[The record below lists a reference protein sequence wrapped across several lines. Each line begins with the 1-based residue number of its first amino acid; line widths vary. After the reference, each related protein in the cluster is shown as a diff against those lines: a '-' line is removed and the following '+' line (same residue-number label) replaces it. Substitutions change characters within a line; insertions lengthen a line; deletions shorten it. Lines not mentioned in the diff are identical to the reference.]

1 MRPLSFRSDELRSLL
16 LRSKIATLDELKQA
30 LGTAVDVTVF
40 RKLKPLDYLTSY
52 SHRGRYYTLRE
63 IARFDDKGLWSQS
76 DVWFSRFGT
85 LLATAEAFVNRSP
98 RGYFADELAR
108 ALHVE
113 VQDAL
118 HQLAQQRRVTRQIV
132 SGLYLYTASDR
143 AIQRGQLLTRRNV
156 EAIPTVADASVLEV
170 SEEELKASILLFYSL
185 LDEQQRR
192 LYAGLE
198 SLKLGRG
205 GDRQP
210 GRLPRTRSSHRGPRT
225 TTAVGPG
232 RGSGSCAQDR
242 RRAQTRGK
250 KTPEIIDA
258 IEILLEHDTAGDP
271 ITGLKWT
278 RKTTEKI
285 AEVLQQIDIPVS
297 ANTVA
302 RLLYQ
307 MDFSLRVNR
316 KQIATNSSP
325 YRDQQFQHISSLRT
339 RFQRQGLPII
349 SVDSKKRELIGN
361 FKNSGAKWDRSPVLV
376 NDHDFRSD
384 ASGVGISYGIYDP
397 PHNRGTVC
405 VGISHDTPA
414 FAAHSIA
421 TWWKREG
428 SRRHGRAPK
437 LLVLADS
444 GGSNS
449 CSSWAWK
456 TEIQAQLCNP
466 FGITV
471 TIAHYPTG
479 ASKWNP
485 IEHRLFSEIS
495 KNWAAEPL
503 VSYEKMLSFI
513 RNTSTKTGLVVTA
526 YLDRTEYPT
535 GLKPDRTLI
544 SSLASQTRQDYLPQW
559 NYTIAPNL

>member
-1 MRPLSFRSDELRSLL
+1 MRPLSYRSDELRSLL
-16 LRSKIATLDELKQA
+16 MRTKIATLDELKQA
-30 LGTAVDVTVF
+30 LGTSVDVTVF
-40 RKLKPLDYLTSY
+40 RKIKPLDYLTSY

-63 IARFDDKGLWSQS
+63 IARFDEKGLWSLAT
-76 DVWFSRFGT
+76 VWFSQLGT
-85 LLATAEAFVNRSP
+85 LLSTAESFVNHSP
-98 RGYFADELAR
+98 RGYFADELAG

-113 VQDAL
+113 VQDVL
-118 HQLAQQRRVTRQIV
+118 HQLSQQRRIARQMV
-132 SGLYLYTASDR
+132 SGLYLYTAIDR
-143 AIQRGQLLTRRNV
+143 TIQQGQLLTRRNV
-156 EAIPTVADASVLEV
+156 ESVPMVADASVLEV

-185 LDEQQRR
+185 LDERQRR

-205 GDRQP
+205 GDRSLADFLDLDP
-210 GRLPRTRSSHRGPRT
+210 HTVARGRQQLL
-225 TTAVGPG
+225 
-232 RGSGSCAQDR
+232 AQDVEVDRARKAGGGR
-242 RRAQTRGK
+242 RPVEK
-250 KTPEIIDA
+250 KRPKIIDA
-258 IEILLEHDTAGDP
+258 IEIILEHDTAGDP

-285 AEVLQQIDIPVS
+285 AELLQQIDIPVS
-297 ANTVA
+297 ANTVS

-325 YRDQQFQHISSLRT
+325 YRDEQFQHISTLRA

-361 FKNSGAKWDRSPVLV
+361 FKNSGAKWDRSPVRV
-376 NDHDFRSD
+376 NDHDFRTD
-384 ASGVGISYGIYDP
+384 ASGVGISYGIYDTP
-397 PHNRGTVC
+397 NNRGTVC

-428 SRRHGRAPK
+428 SRRHGDAPK

-444 GGSNS
+444 GGSND
-449 CSSWAWK
+449 CRSWAWK

-466 FGITV
+466 FGITATV
-471 TIAHYPTG
+471 AHYPTG

-495 KNWAAEPL
+495 KHWAAEPL
-503 VSYEKMLSFI
+503 VSYEKMLGFI
-513 RNTSTKTGLVVTA
+513 RNTSTQTGLVVTA
-526 YLDRTEYPT
+526 YLDRTEYLT
-535 GLKPDRTLI
+535 GLKTDRRLI
-544 SSLASQTRQDYLPQW
+544 SSLALKPGKVLPKW